1 LPLFSV
7 MRRGQPPV
15 TVQADNWIVAMGE
28 GIPKLAGDV
37 AIDRLA
43 CEMLQNGTVIA
54 RDVRSGQGYVILPLA
69 EGAQR
74 PDLEDLTQQA
84 EEETTGPLESFGEE
98 SDDEDED
105 QENALDQALKGLE
118 GTSQATDAW
127 QLAIELLC
135 AEVPC
140 EAGTAVE
147 ATPRAGLLFSAV
159 IGPHAPKLRA
169 LRLPYGAG
177 FVGVCVSSGIALRV
191 SDVEKD
197 QRHYVAVDEATGFQT
212 RSVLCA
218 PVVADGVCFGCL
230 ELINAESGRFTR
242 RDADLAQR
250 VVTSLS
256 ARLVRAGVRG
266 RPLS

>member
-1 LPLFSV
+1 MPLFSV

-54 RDVRSGQGYVILPLA
+54 RDVRTGLGYVILPLA
-69 EGAQR
+69 DSGEK
-74 PDLEDLTQQA
+74 PDPKDVLPEADSVG
-84 EEETTGPLESFGEE
+84 TGPIEVDADELEGED
-98 SDDEDED
+98 S
-105 QENALDQALKGLE
+105 LDLALKDMT

-127 QLAIELLC
+127 QLAIEVLC
-135 AEVPC
+135 AHVPC

-177 FVGVCVSSGIALRV
+177 FVGVCVSRGIALRV

-197 QRHYVAVDEATGFQT
+197 QRHYVAVDEATGFET
-212 RSVLCA
+212 RSVLCV
-218 PVVADGVCFGCL
+218 PVVSEGVCFGCL
-230 ELINAESGRFTR
+230 ELINAESGRFSR

-250 VVTSLS
+250 VVASLS
-256 ARLVRAGVRG
+256 ERLNRAGVQG

>member
-1 LPLFSV
+1 MPLFSV

-54 RDVRSGQGYVILPLA
+54 RDVRSGAGYVILPLA
-69 EGAQR
+69 DSPEEQQAQR
-74 PDLEDLTQQA
+74 ARARQIPEPAEHSEPTPAEVEADDTLDLALEEIGKTQ
-84 EEETTGPLESFGEE
+84 S
-98 SDDEDED
+98 
-105 QENALDQALKGLE
+105 
-118 GTSQATDAW
+118 ATDAW
-127 QLAIELLC
+127 KRSIELLC
-135 AEVPC
+135 TQVAC

-159 IGPHAPKLRA
+159 TGPHAPKLRA

-177 FVGVCVSSGIALRV
+177 FVGVCVGAGIALRV
-191 SDVEKD
+191 SDVQKD
-197 QRHYVAVDEATGFQT
+197 QRHYVAVDEATGFET
-212 RSVLCA
+212 RSVLCE
-218 PVVADGVCFGCL
+218 PITHEGICFGCL
-230 ELINAESGRFTR
+230 ELINAEEGRFTR
-242 RDADLAQR
+242 RDAEIAEEVAKALSLRLAE
-250 VVTSLS
+250 
-256 ARLVRAGVRG
+256 AGVQG

>member
-1 LPLFSV
+1 MPLFSV

-15 TVQADNWIVAMGE
+15 TVEADNWIVAMGE

-54 RDVRSGQGYVILPLA
+54 RDVRTGLGYVILPLA
-69 EGAQR
+69 SPNQE
-74 PDLEDLTQQA
+74 PDLEDIPEEADAGVTGPIILD
-84 EEETTGPLESFGEE
+84 EEEGEDALE
-98 SDDEDED
+98 
-105 QENALDQALKGLE
+105 LALKE
-118 GTSQATDAW
+118 MMGTSQATDAW
-127 QLAIELLC
+127 QLAIEILC
-135 AEVPC
+135 ANVPC

-177 FVGVCVSSGIALRV
+177 FVGVCVDRGIALRV
-191 SDVEKD
+191 SDVGKD
-197 QRHYVAVDEATGFQT
+197 QRHYVAVDEATGFET
-212 RSVLCA
+212 RSVLCV
-218 PVVADGVCFGCL
+218 PSVFEGICFGCL
-230 ELINAESGRFTR
+230 ELINAESGRFSR
-242 RDADLAQR
+242 RDADIAER
-250 VVTSLS
+250 VVASLTE
-256 ARLVRAGVRG
+256 RLVKAGVRG

>member
-1 LPLFSV
+1 VPLFSV
-7 MRRGQPPV
+7 MRRGQPAV

-54 RDVRSGQGYVILPLA
+54 RDVRTGIGYIILPLTDP
-69 EGAQR
+69 EKEPDLKE
-74 PDLEDLTQQA
+74 PDLEELQVEAEGGVTGPIEVEAD
-84 EEETTGPLESFGEE
+84 EEEDSLGL
-98 SDDEDED
+98 
-105 QENALDQALKGLE
+105 ALE
-118 GTSQATDAW
+118 GMVRTSQATDAW
-127 QLAIELLC
+127 QLAIEILC
-135 AEVPC
+135 ATVPC

-159 IGPHAPKLRA
+159 IGPQAPKLRA

-177 FVGVCVSSGIALRV
+177 FVGVCVSRGIALRV
-191 SDVEKD
+191 SDVGQD
-197 QRHYVAVDEATGFQT
+197 QRHYVAVDEATGFET

-218 PVVADGVCFGCL
+218 PVIAQGVCFGCL
-230 ELINAESGRFTR
+230 ELINAESGRFSR
-242 RDADLAQR
+242 RDADIAQR
-250 VVTSLS
+250 VVASLS
-256 ARLVRAGVRG
+256 ERLLHAGVEG